1 MRISD
6 FQFWSG
12 WPVSSYRTQPEPVF
26 AEESDEDEEAEKE
39 PEWKKRK
46 IWGTFYFFLNNK
58 QVQMTICLVYLF

>member
-46 IWGTFYFFLNNK
+46 IWGTFYFLKK
-58 QVQMTICLVYLF
+58 Q